1 MIKKILSEQIK
12 ASLVLSTQENLRAVL
27 VDSFDPIFN
36 ENAYEA
42 SRNLFLINS
51 SGEVIWRVYSDFDD
65 TENEVKKYGE
75 NGGFVEISIS
85 DGKLFAIRWDTY
97 LYSIDEKTGFAKPEK
112 FLK

>member
-1 MIKKILSEQIK
+1 MISKILPEQIEK
-12 ASLVLSTQENLRAVL
+12 SLMLETQDNLRLVL
-27 VDSFDPIFN
+27 VDSFHPMFN

-65 TENEVKKYGE
+65 TENEVEKRGE
-75 NGGFVEISIS
+75 NGGFVEISIN
-85 DGKLFAIRWDTY
+85 DGKLFAIRWDTF
-97 LYSIDEKTGFAKPEK
+97 LYSVDEKTGFAKPEK